1 MCPRGQNAS
10 NGGRGLF
17 GWPSYP
23 ALQWLAVV
31 EHELLLFAAIWF
43 AVFALDEL
51 LVDLAWLRLR
61 LLGHGRTLRM
71 SGCSDAELAGVAAV
85 LVPAWHESQVIGA
98 MVTHTLRSWPQ
109 RHLRIYVGCYRNDTA
124 TLEALAGTKPDPRLR
139 VVIHDRDGPTT
150 KADCLNRL
158 YRAICEDERRARLP
172 VRALI
177 LHDAEDMVHPA
188 ALSAM
193 DRALD
198 SVDFVQ
204 LPVRPEPQCSSRWVA
219 GHYCDEFAEAHAR
232 DMVVRHH
239 IGAALPSAGVGCAF
253 SRRAIDRIIAHRA
266 CAEPFAAECLTEDYE
281 CGLLVNV
288 TGGRSA
294 FLRMRA
300 DDGTLVATRE
310 FFPGSIAESVRQ
322 KARWVHGI
330 AFQGWDRLGW
340 NLRLCDLWMR
350 LRDRRGPLVAVV
362 ICAAYLML
370 LLWPVLLLAQQAGL
384 AEPVPDGPLLEGLLA
399 FNFASLM
406 WRLVMR
412 ALFTTR
418 EYGLREGLLAVLRFP
433 VGNVIAVMAARRAL
447 MAYVRVLL
455 GGRLRWDHTVH
466 RAHLAQV
473 LPLALPLA
481 EPRPFPA
488 PA

>member
-1 MCPRGQNAS
+1 M
-10 NGGRGLF
+10 

-43 AVFALDEL
+43 SVFALDEL
-51 LVDLAWLRLR
+51 LLDLAWLRLR
-61 LLGHGRTLRM
+61 LLGHGRTLRV
-71 SGCSDAELAGVAAV
+71 SGCGDAELAGVAAV
-85 LVPAWHESQVIGA
+85 LVPAWHEAQVIGT
-98 MVTHTLRSWPQ
+98 MVTHTLRSWPH

-124 TLEALAGTKPDPRLR
+124 TLTALTGTESDSRLR
-139 VVIHDRDGPTT
+139 VVVHDCDGPTT

-158 YRAICEDERRARLP
+158 YRAICEDERRARLQ

-188 ALSAM
+188 ALTVM

-198 SVDFVQ
+198 NVDFVQ
-204 LPVRPEPQCSSRWVA
+204 LPVRPEPQCTSRWVA

-266 CAEPFAAECLTEDYE
+266 RDEPFAAECLTEDYE
-281 CGLLVNV
+281 SGLLVTV

-300 DDGTLVATRE
+300 HDGTLVATRE
-310 FFPGSIAESVRQ
+310 FFPGGIAEAVRQ

-340 NLRLCDLWMR
+340 TMRLCDFWMR

-362 ICAAYLML
+362 ICAAYALL

-384 AEPVPDGPLLEGLLA
+384 AEPVPDGPLLRALLA
-399 FNFASLM
+399 FNFASLV
-406 WRLVMR
+406 WRLAMR
-412 ALFTTR
+412 ALFTAR

-433 VGNVIAVMAARRAL
+433 LGNVIAVMAARRAL

-466 RAHLAQV
+466 TAHLAQV

-481 EPRPFPA
+481 EPRPLPA

>member
-1 MCPRGQNAS
+1 MPARAESVKRGQ
-10 NGGRGLF
+10 GLLA
-17 GWPSYP
+17 WPSYP

-31 EHELLLFAAIWF
+31 EHELLLFSAIWF
-43 AVFALDEL
+43 AVFAMDEL
-51 LVDLAWLRLR
+51 LLDLAWLRLR
-61 LLGHGRTLRM
+61 LTGRGRTARV
-71 SGCSDAELAGVAAV
+71 SECADAELAGVAAV
-85 LVPAWHESQVIGA
+85 LVPAWHEAQVINA
-98 MVTHTLRSWPQ
+98 MVSHTLRSWPH
-109 RHLRIYVGCYRNDTA
+109 RHLRIYVGCYRNDIA
-124 TLEALAGTKPDPRLR
+124 TLAALADTKADHRLR
-139 VVIHDRDGPTT
+139 VVVHDRDGPTT

-158 YRAICEDERRARLP
+158 YQAICEDERRARCQ

-188 ALSAM
+188 ALTVM

-204 LPVRPEPQCSSRWVA
+204 LPVRPEPQEASRWVA

-253 SRRAIDRIIAHRA
+253 SRAAIDRIIAHRA
-266 CAEPFAAECLTEDYE
+266 SDEPFAAECLTEDYE
-281 CGLLVNV
+281 CGLLVTV

-294 FLRMRA
+294 FLRLRA

-310 FFPGSIAESVRQ
+310 FFPGGIPEAVRQ

-340 NLRLCDLWMR
+340 NLRLSDLWMR

-362 ICAAYLML
+362 ICAAYLMMV
-370 LLWPVLLLAQQAGL
+370 LWPALMLAQHLGL
-384 AEPVPDGPLLEGLLA
+384 AEPVPDGTLLHHLLA
-399 FNFASLM
+399 FNFASLL
-406 WRLVMR
+406 WRLAMR
-412 ALFTTR
+412 GLFTAR
-418 EYGLREGLLAVLRFP
+418 EYGMREGLRAVLRFP
-433 VGNVIAVMAARRAL
+433 VGNVVAVMAARRAL
-447 MAYVRVLL
+447 AAYVRVLL

-466 RAHLAQV
+466 TAHLAQAP
-473 LPLALPLA
+473 PLALPLPG
-481 EPRPFPA
+481 PRPFPA

>member
-1 MCPRGQNAS
+1 MPARADSVKWGQ
-10 NGGRGLF
+10 GLLA
-17 GWPSYP
+17 WPSYP

-51 LVDLAWLRLR
+51 LLDLAWLRLR
-61 LLGHGRTLRM
+61 LLGQGRTMRM
-71 SGCSDAELAGVAAV
+71 SDHTDAELAGVAAV
-85 LVPAWHESQVIGA
+85 LVPAWHEAQVIGA
-98 MVTHTLRSWPQ
+98 MVTHTLRSWPH
-109 RHLRIYVGCYRNDTA
+109 RHLRVYVGCYRNDIA
-124 TLEALAGTKPDPRLR
+124 TLAALAEAESDARLR

-158 YRAICEDERRARLP
+158 YRAMCEDERRARLP

-188 ALSAM
+188 ALSVM

-198 SVDFVQ
+198 TVDFVQ
-204 LPVRPEPQCSSRWVA
+204 LPVRPEPQRTSRWVA

-253 SRRAIDRIIAHRA
+253 SRRAIDRIIAHRDTD
-266 CAEPFAAECLTEDYE
+266 EPFAAECLTEDYE
-281 CGLLVNV
+281 CGLLVTV

-294 FLRMRA
+294 FVRMRA
-300 DDGTLVATRE
+300 HDGTLVATRE
-310 FFPGSIAESVRQ
+310 FFPGCIAESVRQ

-340 NLRLCDLWMR
+340 NLRLNDLWMR

-370 LLWPVLLLAQQAGL
+370 VLWPALVLAQQAGL
-384 AEPVPDGPLLEGLLA
+384 AEPVPDGTLLRGLLM
-399 FNFASLM
+399 FNFASLL
-406 WRLVMR
+406 WRLAMR
-412 ALFTTR
+412 GMFTAR

-447 MAYVRVLL
+447 TAYVRVLF

-466 RAHLAQV
+466 SAHLAQV

-481 EPRPFPA
+481 AQRPFPA